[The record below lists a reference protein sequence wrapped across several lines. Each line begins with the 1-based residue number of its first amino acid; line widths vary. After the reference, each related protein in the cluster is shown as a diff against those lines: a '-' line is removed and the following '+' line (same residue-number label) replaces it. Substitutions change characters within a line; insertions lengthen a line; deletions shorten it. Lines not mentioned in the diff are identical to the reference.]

1 MERGTAVRD
10 TDFSEP
16 DESVYNYFTLPKYS
30 GNIAQYL
37 AEMKFHRFCWGL
49 CFFMMSAHLF
59 AQIRSTNSL
68 VPTSSNSANALSF
81 QIRSINELG
90 TFFTTSDPDSSFYLA
105 KLAVDRAVA
114 TGDPMQVG
122 LAKRRMGELFY
133 LQGVY
138 DYSMAYLS
146 EALEEFRDLGQQ
158 NEIANTM
165 LSIGAAYQF
174 HDLWS
179 EALNGYRQAL
189 KIYRQIDDTLG
200 LAETYGLLGHFYE
213 KNASYDSAFFYQY
226 RSLDIYKAL
235 DDAYGK
241 AIIYDNIGSI
251 HEDLQEFDKAYRYF
265 TLSAKYDSVSGNMPA
280 LVNTL
285 NNIGDTFRKRWI
297 YDSAVFYTN
306 YALRN
311 ALSHDLNYEVLSA
324 YNDLAKLNRAFGKE
338 ELALVYYDSANEF
351 SQALFNSQI
360 ASQIANFQTLYR
372 TREKEQEIALLESQK
387 QIEENTR
394 KSILIGALGLIGFAG
409 VFILQQRNKNKK
421 SREFFEAEQALTE
434 AKLKNVRL
442 KEEAL
447 QTELEN
453 NRLREERL
461 HAELESRSQ
470 ELTTKALH
478 IIQKNKLL
486 RELKQQITE
495 IQREAR
501 HKDLM
506 KAMKRLCGLIDQGFR
521 FDKDWDEFVSSFDQ
535 VHPEFFKKL
544 KSTFQNL
551 TAAELRLAA
560 LIRLNLNSK
569 DMAAIL
575 AISQDSLRISRYRLR
590 KKLALEK
597 GESLSVF
604 VSQL

>member
-1 MERGTAVRD
+1 M
-10 TDFSEP
+10 
-16 DESVYNYFTLPKYS
+16 
-30 GNIAQYL
+30 
-37 AEMKFHRFCWGL
+37 FHRFCWGL
-49 CFFMMSAHLF
+49 CFFMMSAHLL

-251 HEDLQEFDKAYRYF
+251 HEDLQEFDKAYQYF

-311 ALSHDLNYEVLSA
+311 ALSYDLNYEVLSA

>member
-1 MERGTAVRD
+1 M
-10 TDFSEP
+10 
-16 DESVYNYFTLPKYS
+16 
-30 GNIAQYL
+30 
-37 AEMKFHRFCWGL
+37 FHRFCGVACLLLTTTGL
-49 CFFMMSAHLF
+49 FS
-59 AQIRSTNSL
+59 QIRSTNSL

-90 TFFTTSDPDSSFYLA
+90 AFFTTSDQDSSFYLA

-114 TGDPMQVG
+114 TGDRMEVG

-146 EALEEFRDLGQQ
+146 EALEEFRALGQQ

-174 HDLWS
+174 HDLWA
-179 EALNGYRQAL
+179 EALAGYREAL
-189 KIYRQIDDTLG
+189 DIYRQVSDTLG

-213 KNASYDSAFFYQY
+213 KNARYDSAFYYQY
-226 RSLDIYKAL
+226 RSLDIYDAL
-235 DDAYGK
+235 DNAYGK

-251 HEDLQEFDKAYRYF
+251 HEDLREFDKAYRYF
-265 TLSAKYDSVSGNMPA
+265 TLSAKYDSVSGNIPA

-311 ALSHDLNYEVLSA
+311 ALNHDLNYEVLSA

-338 ELALVYYDSANEF
+338 DLALVYYDSANEF

-387 QIEENTR
+387 KIEKNTR
-394 KSILIGALGLIGFAG
+394 KSILIGAIGLIGFAG
-409 VFILQQRNKNKK
+409 VLILQQRNKNKK
-421 SREFFEAEQALTE
+421 SREFFEAERALTE

-453 NRLREERL
+453 NQLREEHL

-486 RELKQQITE
+486 RELKQQIIE
-495 IQREAR
+495 IQKEAKN
-501 HKDLM
+501 KDFM
-506 KAMKRLCGLIDQGFR
+506 KVMKRLSGLIDQGFR

-535 VHPEFFKKL
+535 VHPEFFKKI
-544 KSTFQNL
+544 KSTFHNL

-590 KKLALEK
+590 KKLTLDK

-604 VSQL
+604 ISQL

>member
-1 MERGTAVRD
+1 M
-10 TDFSEP
+10 
-16 DESVYNYFTLPKYS
+16 
-30 GNIAQYL
+30 
-37 AEMKFHRFCWGL
+37 FHRFCWGL
-49 CFFMMSAHLF
+49 CFLMMSAHLL

-146 EALEEFRDLGQQ
+146 EALEEFRGLGQQ

-251 HEDLQEFDKAYRYF
+251 HEDLQEFDKAYQYF

>member
-1 MERGTAVRD
+1 M
-10 TDFSEP
+10 
-16 DESVYNYFTLPKYS
+16 
-30 GNIAQYL
+30 
-37 AEMKFHRFCWGL
+37 FHRFCWGL
-49 CFFMMSAHLF
+49 CFFMMSTHLL

-251 HEDLQEFDKAYRYF
+251 HEDLQEFDKAYQYF